1 MKFCEIFMTQGMVTT
16 SIYFFRYDGKIE
28 TKGKKAFFT
37 SHDLGL
43 SFGKIF
49 MNVVVFFAAD
59 ATQRSCLVYVL
70 KVTQCCNH
78 GCVLD
83 VV

>member
-1 MKFCEIFMTQGMVTT
+1 MRFLWYKEWLRHRFILSDTMEKLK
-16 SIYFFRYDGKIE
+16 RKE
-28 TKGKKAFFT
+28 KKAFFT